1 MENVAFLGL
10 GIMGWPMAANL
21 AGAGFELSV
30 WTRDSAQ
37 AKRFASEHGGRGAAA
52 PREPAAG
59 AEAAI
64 SMVPDTPEVEA
75 VLLGGDGA
83 AARMEQGGLCIDMS
97 TIAPTASRA
106 IAERLREHEISF
118 L

>member
-30 WTRDSAQ
+30 WTRDSAK
-37 AKRFASEHGGRGAAA
+37 AERFASEHGGRAAA
-52 PREPAAG
+52 TPAEAAAG
-59 AEAAI
+59 AAAAI

-75 VLLGGDGA
+75 VLLGGQGA
-83 AARMEQGGLCIDMS
+83 AAGLGQGGPCVDLS
-97 TIAPTASRA
+97 TLPPPAPRGTAGRPRGTRA
-106 IAERLREHEISF
+106 P
-118 L
+118 

>member
-1 MENVAFLGL
+1 MGDRVAFLGL

-30 WTRDSAQ
+30 WTRDSAK
-37 AKRFASEHGGRGAAA
+37 AKRFASEHGGGPPPPPAEA
-52 PREPAAG
+52 AAG

-97 TIAPTASRA
+97 TI
-106 IAERLREHEISF
+106 
-118 L
+118 